1 MSSIF
6 PIKSEKKVSVEKPEV
21 VELESERAE
30 VVLDALSSKTTRE
43 VFLEIYEEESSI
55 SEISERTNNSIQNVK
70 YHIEKLE
77 ESNLIEVARVKHTE
91 NGNQMKLYCPKTEA
105 VVLVASQKNKEEIL
119 RSALKRMGG
128 VTIFAGVLAAVL
140 SRISSVSEDTLS
152 RESPQIQTK
161 SQDVITSS
169 DISTS
174 SSDIATDA
182 SGEVFQLSIGFISGD
197 ASMVVPAVF
206 VFGVLVG
213 FLSHF
218 IAKKL

>member
-21 VELESERAE
+21 VELESERSE

-105 VVLVASQKNKEEIL
+105 VVLVASQKNKEETL

-152 RESPQIQTK
+152 RESPQIQTE

-169 DISTS
+169 DIST

>member
-6 PIKSEKKVSVEKPEV
+6 PITSEKEVSVEKPEV

-55 SEISERTNNSIQNVK
+55 SEISERTDNSIQNVK

-91 NGNQMKLYCPKTEA
+91 NGNQMKLYCPKSEA
-105 VVLVASQKNKEEIL
+105 VVLIASQKNKEETL
-119 RSALKRMGG
+119 RSALKRIGG
-128 VTIFAGVLAAVL
+128 ITVFAGVFAAVL
-140 SRISSVSEDTLS
+140 SRISSVSENTSS
-152 RESPQIQTK
+152 RESPQIQAE
-161 SQDVITSS
+161 SQDGITSS

-174 SSDIATDA
+174 SDITTDA
-182 SGEVFQLSIGFISGD
+182 SGEIFQLSIGFISGD

-206 VFGVLVG
+206 ILGVLVG
-213 FLSHF
+213 LLSYF
-218 IAKKL
+218 IVRKL